1 MSLQIIYGKSGSGKT
16 RYIFEQISRDI
27 DNGKKK
33 YILTPEQFSFTAE
46 KELLKK
52 LRDNNRCR
60 SANF

>member
-46 KELLKK
+46 KELLK
-52 LRDNNRCR
+52 N
-60 SANF
+60 